1 MKFKFDRISLL
12 KFACLVILMAAI
24 SFGAIEL
31 VFLIDLGGLDF
42 AVTFL
47 LVYFATIRDTLIY
60 KFRALKSDIGDAI
73 VFLSGLYIFQPKV
86 FVSHASAS
94 GVLIALTCSVILACL
109 LWIPLI
115 YVSSGF
121 IA

>member
-1 MKFKFDRISLL
+1 MIDRAALL
-12 KFACLVILMAAI
+12 KFICLIILIVAI
-24 SFGAIEL
+24 FFGSVEL

-47 LVYFATIRDTLIY
+47 FVYFASIRDTIIY
-60 KFRALKSDIGDAI
+60 KYRVLKSEIEEAI

-94 GVLIALTCSVILACL
+94 GVLVALTCSVFLACL
-109 LWIPLI
+109 VWVPLI

-121 IA
+121 IG